1 MRKANTFVSLF
12 LLIIFILPIASKV
25 GDYLFHHH
33 HHHETTQS
41 GSATNLSDYHAKC
54 LVFHYELAVFDPQ
67 VIVPQTQ
74 AYFNVNSKVSE
85 RITVCFYADSF
96 DIKNSRAPPFSKN

>member
-33 HHHETTQS
+33 HHHEPNQS
-41 GSATNLSDYHAKC
+41 GLAANLSDYHAKC
-54 LVFHYELAVFDPQ
+54 LVFHYELAVFEPQ

-74 AYFNVNSKVSE
+74 AYFNVNSKISE
-85 RITVCFYADSF
+85 RIIVSLDAYNF
-96 DIKNSRAPPFSKN
+96 DLKNSRAPPFSKN